1 MTVDLLELAG
11 ALAGRRLLVIGDA
24 VLDTYIRCA
33 AQGLAREAPAPVL
46 RPERTVH
53 HCGGAANVAANAV
66 GLGAE
71 VEIVTACGTDEAGD
85 RLVELLRQAGVG
97 TEGVVR
103 VPGVT
108 TPVKRRHT
116 VQGQL
121 MMRVDTGD
129 GPIAPLLDQSAWTA
143 LLAGRLASA
152 DAVVISE
159 YGGGLLTAPLVAA
172 LAALRPVGP
181 ETLVA
186 DTRDVAALR
195 DVRPTAVT
203 PSREEVDHVPPF
215 TDSGAGEEPEEPR
228 RLAERVLHMS
238 GARLAVLTLGADGAL
253 AVERDRPAV
262 RTYSRRLQIRGTV
275 GAGDTFAAAL
285 TLALAAGA
293 DTAPALELASAAA
306 AAVVSRPETA
316 VCTADDLAA
325 RLGATGKVVAAHAI
339 AVWQRAHDRADRRL
353 VFTNGCYDILHAGHV
368 SNLSRAKELGDL
380 LVVGVNSDDS
390 IRRLKGSGRPLTP
403 LDERMRIL
411 AALSCV
417 DAVVPFEGDSPV
429 DLLEDLRP
437 DVYVKGSDY
446 TPENLPEWPLV
457 TRLGGRVHLLDNVE
471 DRSTTRLIHRIRA
484 LSGPAAPAPGE
495 GSRR

>member
-1 MTVDLLELAG
+1 MTVDLSQLART
-11 ALAGRRLLVIGDA
+11 LAGRRLLVIGDA
-24 VLDTYIRCA
+24 VLDTYVRCA
-33 AQGLAREAPAPVL
+33 AHGLAREAPVPVL
-46 RPERTVH
+46 RAERTLH
-53 HCGGAANVAANAV
+53 HCGGAANLAANAAA
-66 GLGAE
+66 LGAE
-71 VEIVTACGTDEAGD
+71 VEIVTACGADEAGD
-85 RLVELLRQAGVG
+85 RLVGLLREAGVG
-97 TEGVVR
+97 TEGVLR
-103 VPGVT
+103 VPGGT

-116 VQGQL
+116 VGGQL
-121 MMRVDTGD
+121 LMRVDIGD
-129 GPIAPLLDQSAWTA
+129 GPVAPLLDQGGWTA
-143 LLAGRLASA
+143 LLAGRMASA

-159 YGGGLLTAPLVAA
+159 YGGGLLSGPLVAA

-186 DTRDVAALR
+186 DARDIAALR
-195 DVRPTAVT
+195 TVRPTAVT
-203 PSREEVDHVPPF
+203 PSREEAGRLLPVP
-215 TDSGAGEEPEEPR
+215 DDGKGGDLEEPR
-228 RLAERVLHMS
+228 RLAERVLHLS
-238 GARLAVLTLGADGAL
+238 GARIAVLTLGADGAV

-262 RTYSRRLQIRGTV
+262 RTYSRRLQIRSTV

-285 TLALAAGA
+285 TLALACGA

-306 AAVVSRPETA
+306 EAVVTRPETA

-325 RLGATGKVVAAHAI
+325 RLGATGKVIAPGGLAA
-339 AVWQRAHDRADRRL
+339 WQRAHDRADRRL

-390 IRRLKGSGRPLTP
+390 VRRLKGPGRPLTP

-417 DAVVPFEGDSPV
+417 DAVVPFGGDSPV
-429 DLLEDLRP
+429 DLLEALRP

-446 TPENLPEWPLV
+446 TPQTLPEWSLV

-484 LSGPAAPAPGE
+484 LSGPGVPTSGE
-495 GSRR
+495 GSP